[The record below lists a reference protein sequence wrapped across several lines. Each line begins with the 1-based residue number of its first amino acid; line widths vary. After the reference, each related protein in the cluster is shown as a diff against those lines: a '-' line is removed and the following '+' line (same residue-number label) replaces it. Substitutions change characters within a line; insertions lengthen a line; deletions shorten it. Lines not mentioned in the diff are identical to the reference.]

1 MVEVSLDQS
10 YNQFDNHNNEE
21 KKPLFFTT
29 EHFKEYFDN
38 CNIFSQLKI
47 TEKLSPMEEKTPT
60 YL

>member
-1 MVEVSLDQS
+1 M
-10 YNQFDNHNNEE
+10 
-21 KKPLFFTT
+21 KKKKTLFFTT

-47 TEKLSPMEEKTPT
+47 TEKLSPMEEKNPT